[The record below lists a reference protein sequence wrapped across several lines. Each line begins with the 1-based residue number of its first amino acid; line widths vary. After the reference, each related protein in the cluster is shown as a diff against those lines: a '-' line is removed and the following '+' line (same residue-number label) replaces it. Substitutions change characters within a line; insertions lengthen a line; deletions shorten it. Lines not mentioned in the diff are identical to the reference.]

1 MRRHINRYGRMP
13 SSAESSASDDDDGS
27 NGSVPSSVGGSPSS
41 SSTSSQTQPSSCFS
55 FPSQSLPED
64 VEHSS
69 ASSFS
74 SERDNVD
81 DRLSDRSDSDEDLS
95 TRPLYE
101 GCPID
106 VRTFLAEIFM
116 WKAKHKGIS
125 QAAISNLLTL
135 IGSCGIISRKNTVPK
150 TFREAKKCIQHLLV
164 KPEKYD
170 MCRKGCMLFRGE
182 DVNKLECDTC
192 GSRRFKPTWQEK
204 KALEK
209 IHILSTY
216 STF

>member
-95 TRPLYE
+95 TRPLYG

-106 VRTFLAEIFM
+106 VRTFLVEIFM
-116 WKAKHKGIS
+116 WKAKHKGTHHDSSSIPSDLPCLSDIS
-125 QAAISNLLTL
+125 VKLFQSVMYIF
-135 IGSCGIISRKNTVPK
+135 IILVNIDAVNFLWRVEGGVSRP
-150 TFREAKKCIQHLLV
+150 L
-164 KPEKYD
+164 P
-170 MCRKGCMLFRGE
+170 
-182 DVNKLECDTC
+182 
-192 GSRRFKPTWQEK
+192 
-204 KALEK
+204 
-209 IHILSTY
+209 
-216 STF
+216 